1 MLSDYSIRGAEA
13 TFRKNDF
20 SRSHQLKIIDFNGV
34 PEYVRNEFI
43 DLNGRAYVSSSSVPG
58 VSITNIP
65 LMYQSFEFNIPGQVK
80 FEGTYTINIK
90 TAGSY
95 LVRNACERWINSLY
109 SVDTSCGAFG
119 FPCPDATMDI
129 GVLAPNCDFIRGYR
143 LIGIYPQNVGPIQYN
158 QENVELTN
166 FDFTI
171 QYQRW
176 EPFQI
181 NDSLDLGINTNQV
194 DSVYQSFESK
204 IAAGVGTACVGK
216 SIFPGR

>member
-1 MLSDYSIRGAEA
+1 MSLSQFSIRGAEQ
-13 TFRKNDF
+13 TFKQHDF
-20 SRSHQLKIIDFNGV
+20 SRSHQLKILDFNGV

-43 DLNGRAYVSSSSVPG
+43 DLNGRYFATTYNVPG
-58 VSITNIP
+58 VQIENLQVP
-65 LMYQSFEFNIPGQVK
+65 FQAFKFNIPGQVQ
-80 FEGTYTINIK
+80 FEGTYVINIK

-95 LVRNACERWINSLY
+95 LVRNACERWLNSLY
-109 SVDTSCGAFG
+109 SVDTSCGSFG

-129 GVLAPNCDFIRGYR
+129 GVLAPNCEFIRGYR

-176 EPFQI
+176 EPFEI
-181 NDSLDLGINTNQV
+181 NDSLALDIGNIQI
-194 DSVYQSFESK
+194 DSVYESFESK
-204 IAAGVGTACVGK
+204 IAAGVGNSCVGK
-216 SIFPGR
+216 SVLP